1 VDQILRTHL
10 LSLES
15 KLQEL
20 HDQLTSP
27 ATAPATIPRIK
38 EEIQFRQDALKK
50 LRRALELEQ
59 QFHERKS
66 PAKTSPRANDT
77 KAHKL

>member
-1 VDQILRTHL
+1 VDQVLRTHL

-27 ATAPATIPRIK
+27 TTPPADLARINLG
-38 EEIQFRQDALKK
+38 IQIGY
-50 LRRALELEQ
+50 RALEGFRLSIELEQ
-59 QFHERKS
+59 QLSQIES
-66 PAKTSPRANDT
+66 PSKPRRRPPDAT
-77 KAHKL
+77 LK

>member
-27 ATAPATIPRIK
+27 TTPPADLARINLG
-38 EEIQFRQDALKK
+38 IQIGQ
-50 LRRALELEQ
+50 RALEGFRLAIELEQ
-59 QFHERKS
+59 QLSLIES
-66 PAKTSPRANDT
+66 PAKPGRRPPNATL
-77 KAHKL
+77 K

>member
-1 VDQILRTHL
+1 VDQILRSHL
-10 LSLES
+10 LFLVDQLHQ
-15 KLQEL
+15 LQK
-20 HDQLTSP
+20 QLTSP
-27 ATAPATIPRIK
+27 TTPPANIPLIK